1 MPAAPPSLRAERS
14 NPDCRPRPLLPRAP
28 HRLRQLHP
36 LLVPPALLRLGTL
49 LERRALSFD
58 RLRPRFVLPPRVVQ
72 RRLRVRDCLVAARA
86 LLGASGLLLA
96 ALGFPPPLF
105 LLERRGGLARLLIV
119 DLAGWL
125 LCSLRRKLS
134 RLGLRFGL
142 FWLGLVVS
150 EIGRQLGM
158 LGERAVRADRT
169 PEHHARLLHRCRDD
183 VGVVGLLR
191 GALMEQIG
199 PGAPG
204 VQCRL
209 HRGRGDRL
217 VVEAERGLVGLEFS
231 FWFCFFR
238 HVAPQLASHQL
249 PAAPSCHTAPVLPDE
264 SNSIRY
270 RRSRYRARRPNTN
283 VFGFPTH

>member
-1 MPAAPPSLRAERS
+1 MAGH
-14 NPDCRPRPLLPRAP
+14 LLPRAP

-49 LERRALSFD
+49 LERRAVQLSCPPPP
-58 RLRPRFVLPPRVVQ
+58 RLSRALPPLAPPFVLPPLFVQ
-72 RRLRVRDCLVAARA
+72 RRLRVRDRPVAARA

-96 ALGFPPPLF
+96 ALGFPLPLF

-142 FWLGLVVS
+142 GFAVRPGLVVS
-150 EIGRQLGM
+150 EIGWQLGM
-158 LGERAVRADRT
+158 LGERAVRSDRA

>member
-1 MPAAPPSLRAERS
+1 MAGH
-14 NPDCRPRPLLPRAP
+14 LLPRAA
-28 HRLRQLHP
+28 HSLRQLHP
-36 LLVPPALLRLGTL
+36 LLVPPALLRLGAFV
-49 LERRALSFD
+49 ECSALRFD
-58 RLRPRFVLPPRVVQ
+58 CLRSRFVLPLCLVQ
-72 RRLRVRDCLVAARA
+72 RRLRARNRLVAARA

-169 PEHHARLLHRCRDD
+169 PE
-183 VGVVGLLR
+183 
-191 GALMEQIG
+191 
-199 PGAPG
+199 
-204 VQCRL
+204 
-209 HRGRGDRL
+209 
-217 VVEAERGLVGLEFS
+217 
-231 FWFCFFR
+231 
-238 HVAPQLASHQL
+238 
-249 PAAPSCHTAPVLPDE
+249 
-264 SNSIRY
+264 
-270 RRSRYRARRPNTN
+270 
-283 VFGFPTH
+283 